1 MEQKSEETLS
11 LGALAPW
18 RPSQSMILRS
28 GSRDLQTHQGKSWPG
43 MHRVWTR
50 VDSVVPVK
58 KLMQYHAVSG
68 KKVDFGLPLCEIFH
82 SSRFG
87 SGGLSEFST
96 DATQKIWSDSVLS
109 YFVRT
114 WHTGLLLRSRV
125 NAPSLDWSR
134 FWRSRDKA
142 NTASCHISPKVDF
155 GLPLCEIFHSSRFGS
170 GGLSD
175 FSTDTTQ
182 NVFGRISCSR
192 TLSSTWHTGLDS
204 CRS

>member
-1 MEQKSEETLS
+1 
-11 LGALAPW
+11 
-18 RPSQSMILRS
+18 
-28 GSRDLQTHQGKSWPG
+28 
-43 MHRVWTR
+43 MHRVCIR
-50 VDSVVPVK
+50 VDSGVPVE
-58 KLMQYHAVSG
+58 KLMRYHVREAHTVSCQILQ
-68 KKVDFGLPLCEIFH
+68 KVDLGLPPCEIFH